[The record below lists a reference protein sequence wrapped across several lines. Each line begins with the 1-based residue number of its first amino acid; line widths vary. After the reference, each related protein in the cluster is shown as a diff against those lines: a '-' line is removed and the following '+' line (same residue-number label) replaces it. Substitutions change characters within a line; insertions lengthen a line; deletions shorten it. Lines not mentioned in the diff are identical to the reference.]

1 MKCIVLCAGYGVR
14 LYPLTKDKPKPLL
27 PVGGRPLLER
37 ILERV
42 LEVPEI
48 DNIYIVSNH
57 RFVSHFY
64 YWLRDYQST
73 QKPKPRIDIFD
84 DMTNSNDDRLGAIGD
99 MQFVIQNGKIDDD
112 LLIVAGDNLL
122 MFDVKEFVGFAKAKG
137 AGIAV
142 KDVKTRQLA
151 KLYGVVT
158 LDKDG
163 RVVDFEEKPPTPTST
178 LISIGLYF
186 FARKLVPLVKQYI
199 DEGHNQDQPG
209 NYISWVHQQIPVY
222 AYTIKGQW
230 FDIGNIDQYNQANEA
245 FGE

>member
-37 ILERV
+37 ILERI

-48 DNIYIVSNH
+48 DSIYIVSNH

-64 YWLRDYQST
+64 YWLRDYQAAH
-73 QKPKPRIDIFD
+73 KPKAKIDIFD
-84 DMTNSNDDRLGAIGD
+84 DMTMSNDDRLGAIGD

-112 LLIVAGDNLL
+112 LLVVAGDNLL
-122 MFDVKEFVGFAKAKG
+122 MFDVREFVAFGRSKG
-137 AGIAV
+137 AAIAV

-158 LDKDG
+158 LDQEG
-163 RVVDFEEKPPTPTST
+163 RVTDFEEKPPSPTST

-186 FARKLVPLVKQYI
+186 FGKKHVGLVKQYI

-209 NYISWVHQQIPVY
+209 NYISWLHQQIPVY
-222 AYTIKGQW
+222 SCTIKGQW